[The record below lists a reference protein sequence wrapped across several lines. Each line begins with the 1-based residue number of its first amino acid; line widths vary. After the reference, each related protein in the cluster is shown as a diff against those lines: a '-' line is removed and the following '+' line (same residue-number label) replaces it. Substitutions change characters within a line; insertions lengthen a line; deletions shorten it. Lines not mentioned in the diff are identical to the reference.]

1 MRRLICALMALAL
14 LLGLTACGGKE
25 GGTPSKQEAPSSSSE
40 KATEEAS
47 EPESAAQSEPESEPE
62 SAAQPETGGPA
73 SFSECRGQLLAYY
86 TYEPNGKKKEFFAC
100 AIEKPKTGILQGYN
114 LHVKDDNQ
122 GPWLT
127 ISETENWRIYFTDE
141 GFDEGVQLSDIV
153 IDIGYVS
160 DSGEE
165 ENRTFSDWGEPAAPE
180 TLPEYGIFPV
190 GEHYAVLSQ
199 GYVETWKNETYAELY
214 IPVPNVY
221 LDGHEPYAEDA
232 LTTEMFSLYAADGKS
247 LEEAVG
253 LPVLSCIIEKGPY
266 GSSYIIRF
274 DGESAGLDTAGVAKA
289 IQEHAGYYVYH
300 CPNGTDYTVNFSLE
314 EE

>member
-25 GGTPSKQEAPSSSSE
+25 GGTPSKQEAPSSS
-40 KATEEAS
+40 KTEANGEAS
-47 EPESAAQSEPESEPE
+47 EPESAPQSEPESEPE

-73 SFSECRGQLLAYY
+73 SFSECRGQLLAFY

-100 AIEKPKTGILQGYN
+100 AIEKPKTGVLRGGN
-114 LHVKDDNQ
+114 LHVKGDNH
-122 GPWLT
+122 GPWPT
-127 ISETENWRIYFTDE
+127 ISETENWRIFSTEE

-153 IDIGYVS
+153 IDIDYVL

-165 ENRTFSDWGEPAAPE
+165 EKRTFSDWGEPAAPE

-190 GEHYAVLSQ
+190 GDHYAEFAL
-199 GYVETWKNETYAELY
+199 GYTQKWKDETYAELY
-214 IPVPNVY
+214 IPVYNRY
-221 LDGHEPYAEDA
+221 LDGHEEFAEDA
-232 LTTEMFSLYAADGKS
+232 LTTDMFSLYAADGTP
-247 LEEAVG
+247 LEEAIG
-253 LPVLSCIIEKGPY
+253 LPVKSCKIKKGPY
-266 GSSYIIRF
+266 GSQYVISF
-274 DGESAGLDTAGVAKA
+274 DGESAGLDTEGVAKA
-289 IQEHAGYYVYH
+289 IREHAGYYVYH